1 MGCKKGEQCPN
12 TRYECDQWTDT
23 CVCDH
28 SMLFYGEGC
37 LHTHPFVSI
46 SFSVLMFLSL
56 ALFFL
61 SCRTFYIKLRARKSV
76 ASINASL
83 LSLVADASSV
93 CLCTSNFSRS
103 LNVGNQNTEN
113 KTLNPIAISIVG
125 ISTFLS
131 SLNVCL
137 LWIELSA
144 DAKISNPRKTK
155 SILLVIAVSYTLWLV
170 FSYIITRQVVWWFI
184 LDIFYALI
192 LIAFLQKGSG
202 MISSRLESA
211 TTRFLKTNKKL
222 RGIPVQVKANSKVF
236 VTSRPNIRR
245 NRATKQ
251 GAQLAPKV
259 MKRYA
264 TKSGN
269 PEGKPFH
276 IRNIQQIKRIQTSSK
291 IVSFLYGLL
300 ATSALAFVVTLYFP
314 QAGAFTCICAFTMI
328 SSQLCIRFII
338 LEYLSGPKSAATK
351 ILYFS
356 CEVVS
361 QFRQIMGS
369 RDSNA
374 VQ

>member
-1 MGCKKGEQCPN
+1 
-12 TRYECDQWTDT
+12 
-23 CVCDH
+23 
-28 SMLFYGEGC
+28 MLFYGEGC

-61 SCRTFYIKLRARKSV
+61 SCRTFYIKLRARKSI
-76 ASINASL
+76 AAINASL

-144 DAKISNPRKTK
+144 DSKISNPKKTK
-155 SILLVIAVSYTLWLV
+155 SILLVIGVSYTLWLV
-170 FSYIITRQVVWWFI
+170 LSYIITRQVVWWFI

-236 VTSRPNIRR
+236 VSSRPNIRR
-245 NRATKQ
+245 NGATKKPQ
-251 GAQLAPKV
+251 
-259 MKRYA
+259 
-264 TKSGN
+264 KSGN
-269 PEGKPFH
+269 PEGRPFH
-276 IRNIQQIKRIQTSSK
+276 IRNIQQIHRIQTSSK
-291 IVSFLYGLL
+291 IVSFLYGLF
-300 ATSALAFVVTLYFP
+300 AISALAFVVTLYFP
-314 QAGAFTCICAFTMI
+314 QVGPFTCICAFTMI
-328 SSQLCIRFII
+328 GSQLCIRFII
-338 LEYLSGPKSAATK
+338 LEYLSGPKTAATK
-351 ILYFS
+351 ILAFS
-356 CEVVS
+356 YELVS